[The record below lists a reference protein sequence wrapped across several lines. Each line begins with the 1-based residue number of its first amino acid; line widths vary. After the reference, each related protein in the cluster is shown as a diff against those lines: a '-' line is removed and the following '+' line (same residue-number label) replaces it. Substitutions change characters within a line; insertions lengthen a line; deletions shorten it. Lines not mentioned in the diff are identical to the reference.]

1 MNDNDLNLLIDV
13 SNILE
18 IEVVEIYSV
27 VLRFEQINEIVSALS
42 LFDDLSKYLLK
53 EPF

>member
-1 MNDNDLNLLIDV
+1 MNDYGLNLLIDV

-27 VLRFEQINEIVSALS
+27 VLRFEQIDKIVSALS
-42 LFDDLSKYLLK
+42 LLDDLSKYLLK